1 MANTP
6 DSTTSLTLLGR
17 LRQGATD
24 QAAWDAFVERYGRK
38 IYGWCRHWQLQQAD
52 AEDVTQDVLLKLAAE
67 MRRFAYDRGGSFR
80 GWLKTLTH
88 HAWQDFV
95 EGRRRAGAG
104 RGGTEGSGPLETVE
118 AREDLLQRLEEE
130 FDRELLE

>member
-52 AEDVTQDVLLKLAAE
+52 AEDVTQDGSPAELVQLPPYNRAWPSPARASQPPTALL
-67 MRRFAYDRGGSFR
+67 
-80 GWLKTLTH
+80 
-88 HAWQDFV
+88 
-95 EGRRRAGAG
+95 
-104 RGGTEGSGPLETVE
+104 
-118 AREDLLQRLEEE
+118 
-130 FDRELLE
+130 